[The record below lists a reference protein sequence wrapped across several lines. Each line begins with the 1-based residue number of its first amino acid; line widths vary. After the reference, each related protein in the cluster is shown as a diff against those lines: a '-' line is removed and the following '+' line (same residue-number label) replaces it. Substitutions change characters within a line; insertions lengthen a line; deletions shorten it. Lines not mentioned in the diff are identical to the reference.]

1 MTELMKMYEAETGK
15 EAIQRLVTQYG
26 LVKYHSASYVEWLE
40 ARQTPPEYPRIIKEV
55 LEALYFAW
63 SAIPADKEWAGV
75 WAKVTAPLQD
85 VQYLVEHLSKREGQA
100 RSGVG
105 NIKEC

>member
-15 EAIQRLVTQYG
+15 EAIQRLVT
-26 LVKYHSASYVEWLE
+26 HSYVEWLE

-63 SAIPADKEWAGV
+63 SAIPAEIGRA
-75 WAKVTAPLQD
+75 
-85 VQYLVEHLSKREGQA
+85 SCRE
-100 RSGVG
+100 RV
-105 NIKEC
+105 